1 MSTRQ
6 QAINR
11 YELWLAAARRSG
23 EPRVTYGCPYCK
35 HSLVTLKPV
44 AGVTWDSFS
53 TCPYCGGTFFKQ
65 IGTNHKGEA
74 EVTTNICEV

>member
-1 MSTRQ
+1 MGRQ
-6 QAINR
+6 QINR
-11 YELWLAAARRSG
+11 YELRLAAVRRSG
-23 EPRVTYGCPYCK
+23 EPRVSFNCPHCS
-35 HSLVTLKPV
+35 HQLVTLKPA

-53 TCPYCGGTFFKQ
+53 TCPYCGGVFFKV

>member
-1 MSTRQ
+1 MALPVIICPDAKRTRTLS
-6 QAINR
+6 AI
-11 YELWLAAARRSG
+11 AAVLSAF
-23 EPRVTYGCPYCK
+23 P
-35 HSLVTLKPV
+35 SLVTLKPA

-74 EVTTNICEV
+74 EVTTTNYEV

>member
-23 EPRVTYGCPYCK
+23 EPRVTYACPYCK
-35 HSLVTLKPV
+35 HSLVTLKP
-44 AGVTWDSFS
+44 ASGVTWDSFS

-74 EVTTNICEV
+74 EVTTTNYEV

>member
-11 YELWLAAARRSG
+11 YELWLAAVRRSG
-23 EPRVTYGCPYCK
+23 EPRVSFNCPSCS
-35 HSLVTLKPV
+35 HQLVTLKPA
-44 AGVTWDSFS
+44 AGVAWDSFS
-53 TCPYCGGTFFKQ
+53 TCPYCGGTFFKV

-74 EVTTNICEV
+74 EVTTNIYEV